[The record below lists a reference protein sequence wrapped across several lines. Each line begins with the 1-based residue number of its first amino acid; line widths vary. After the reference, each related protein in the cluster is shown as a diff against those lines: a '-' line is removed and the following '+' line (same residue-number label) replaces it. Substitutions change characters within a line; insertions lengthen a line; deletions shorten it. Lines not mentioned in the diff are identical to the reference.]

1 MSRSF
6 QATDAVRS
14 DVPLLVGLMG
24 PSGGGKTYSAL
35 SIATGI
41 QSVVGGD
48 IYGVDTE
55 AKRMLHYADQFK
67 FKHVEFG
74 APFGSLDYLE
84 CLKWCVSQGAKV
96 IVVDSLSHEHS
107 GPGGYLD
114 LQDQEMKRLAG
125 DDYGTWKAD
134 RFKMLAWAKPSANRR
149 RFIDG
154 LLQLPASFVF
164 CFRAKE
170 KVKMEKNDRGKQDI
184 KEQGWMPIAGEEFVF
199 EMTACALLPPAA
211 RGVPRW
217 KAEFDGERSMMK
229 LPSQFMGLLDN
240 GKPLSAEHG
249 KAMALW
255 ARGGTK
261 AAAPAPRA
269 AEPAP
274 VEPTTDDAAEPF
286 QFTVWTAKGVKTGTD
301 GAKWSQFVIAEL
313 DRLSFD
319 KAEEFYAKNLAN
331 FLDARTH
338 GHGALVDAIDA
349 AWKVRNDDA
358 NADTFA

>member
-1 MSRSF
+1 
-6 QATDAVRS
+6 
-14 DVPLLVGLMG
+14 MG

-35 SIATGI
+35 SLATGI

-67 FKHVEFG
+67 FKHVPFE

-84 CLKWCVSQGAKV
+84 CLKWCVSQGARV

-114 LQDQEMKRLAG
+114 LQDQEMRRMAG
-125 DDYGTWKAD
+125 DDYGTWKAEKY
-134 RFKMLAWAKPSANRR
+134 KMLSWAKPSANRR

-170 KVKMEKNDRGKQDI
+170 KIKPERNDRGKTEI
-184 KEQGWMPIAGEEFVF
+184 KELGWMPIAGEEFVF
-199 EMTACALLPPAA
+199 EMTACCLLPPAA

-217 KAEFDGERSMMK
+217 QAEFDGERSMMK

-240 GKPLSAEHG
+240 GRPLMAEHG
-249 KAMALW
+249 KRMAEW
-255 ARGGTK
+255 ARGGAK
-261 AAAPAPRA
+261 PAAATRIVATA
-269 AEPAP
+269 ADIESA
-274 VEPTTDDAAEPF
+274 VEELKNQPPGELIATVD
-286 QFTVWTAKGVKTGTD
+286 FTFKVTTAKGTQAGTD
-301 GAKWSQFVIAEL
+301 G
-313 DRLSFD
+313 DRWAAFIVGQINKLAFD
-319 KAEEFYAKNLAN
+319 KAEAFYQAQEPHLIEAEQAG
-331 FLDARTH
+331 FAD
-338 GHGALVDAIDA
+338 LVATIRQ
-349 AWKVRNDDA
+349 AWKAREEDA
-358 NADTFA
+358 NADSFA